1 MEREITFRDY
11 GRVLWGGRWLIL
23 AATVIAAL
31 VGLILTF
38 VTETAY
44 VATSEVYLGQATT
57 ISGTPV
63 STPTTNPATA
73 PTALTGDNLVTQ
85 VARELDVSPSRV
97 RDGVE
102 VTAPRAPGGAVGNQ
116 PTIATV
122 TFTDESRDVARRRR
136 EDLYA
141 EEAILE
147 QARESSAEI
156 VDTYEEAV
164 ARSSAQ
170 VDRLE
175 EARGLPPPAR
185 PEPGRRAADPPPV
198 AHVERRPTAPGG
210 LHQARG
216 QRLNLVKERQYGQPD
231 ARLPGRSPNS
241 SSSLPNRAR
250 TVLLAAVIGFIVGV
264 IVVFVWQ
271 GSPAG
276 ACGRGVAQR
285 RRRDGR
291 RAGRR
296 RLLAVEGRRSRDHL
310 AGRDAALGARRAAWP
325 CG

>member
-1 MEREITFRDY
+1 VEREITLRDY
-11 GRVLWGGRWLIL
+11 GRVLWSGRWLIL
-23 AATVIAAL
+23 AATVVAAL

-38 VTETAY
+38 LTTTTY
-44 VATSEVYLGQATT
+44 VATAEVYLGQATT

-73 PTALTGDNLVTQ
+73 PTALTGDNLVDR

-102 VTAPRAPGGAVGNQ
+102 VTAPRAPGGSVGNQ
-116 PTIATV
+116 PTIATI
-122 TFTDESRDVARRRR
+122 TFTDESRDVARRGAN
-136 EDLYA
+136 LYA
-141 EEAILE
+141 EAILE

-170 VDRLE
+170 VERLE
-175 EARGLPPPAR
+175 TELQSYRAQLARN
-185 PEPGRRAADPPPV
+185 
-198 AHVERRPTAPGG
+198 PGG
-210 LHQARG
+210 DAAILLQSLMSSAG
-216 QRLNLVKERQYGQPD
+216 QQLQVASTELAEQRLNLVKENQYGQPD
-231 ARLPGRSPNS
+231 VVSLAQSPSS

-264 IVVFVWQ
+264 IVVFVWR

-276 ACGRGVAQR
+276 
-285 RRRDGR
+285 
-291 RAGRR
+291 
-296 RLLAVEGRRSRDHL
+296 
-310 AGRDAALGARRAAWP
+310 RAAEA
-325 CG
+325 